1 MLESLRRR
9 TSPPAARFAEV
20 ASLPTLVFPS
30 DVLGAKMS
38 GLSSE
43 GPGIYWLLVETEESR
58 TRPKTRVGGGVDAF
72 VGCRVIEE

>member
-1 MLESLRRR
+1 M
-9 TSPPAARFAEV
+9 P
-20 ASLPTLVFPS
+20 
-30 DVLGAKMS
+30 